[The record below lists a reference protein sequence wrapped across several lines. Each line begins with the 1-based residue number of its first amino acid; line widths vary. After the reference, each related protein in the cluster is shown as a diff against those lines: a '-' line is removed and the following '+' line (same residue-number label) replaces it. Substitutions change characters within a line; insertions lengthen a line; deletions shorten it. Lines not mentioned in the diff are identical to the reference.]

1 MDLNDVDEG
10 DSIADE
16 QRFPTR
22 AWFIPLEDPLNL
34 PQGYVVEFPRQRSV
48 LDPMWSDDRSHPHFR
63 QWEAMISLKIW
74 QLESGLTAIQ
84 ERTGLAFDACRK
96 AFPKYFGNDSSA
108 SDGVD
113 WPPLKVPAT
122 VVEATVSIYR
132 DGATD
137 EMYGS
142 ILTEVVDEIR
152 RLQRVCS
159 YVSGV
164 PARPMSLE
172 ALPLYIPTAT
182 GSVGESGFRT
192 DGDVRVYLLPQN
204 VIKLPSR
211 RDFDAVEMQSFQ
223 SFLSRS
229 DGVFSGY
236 LASQSEARAALLHRG
251 DARSSLLASATA
263 CETLLDDFLKH
274 LLWERLATPES
285 CLPMFVE
292 GKALSTV
299 LSRTRKELGPLVG
312 GNWNDGTQ
320 RDLGDW
326 QLRVAHL
333 RHRTIHGGYVPTLD
347 EARAAVETS
356 DRLHDYAA
364 DVLVKTLRKF
374 PRTALMLIGS
384 RALEARG
391 LLTKAVRSEIDSG
404 QAEDWCARFVR
415 WRRCLAGLVEREVE
429 PFAPDQNEAHL
440 IGVIT
445 GRGKIEYVRHHR
457 QTGLA
462 ATVELLAR
470 SPAIERIEKLAD
482 AIPDG
487 KERVSVAAINAD
499 VPTRLT
505 EQWVAE
511 HRRLPLCGVMANG
524 ADFY

>member
-1 MDLNDVDEG
+1 MDLDDLDEG
-10 DSIADE
+10 DPTAGE

-34 PQGYVVEFPRQRSV
+34 PQGYIVEFPRRRSV
-48 LDPMWSDDRSHPHFR
+48 LDPMWSDAGSHPYFR
-63 QWEAMISLKIW
+63 QCEAMISLKIW
-74 QLESGLTAIQ
+74 QLESGLAAIQ
-84 ERTGLAFDACRK
+84 ERTGLALDACRQ
-96 AFPKYFGNDSSA
+96 AFPTYFETDYSA

-113 WPPLKVPAT
+113 WPDFKVPAT
-122 VVEATVSIYR
+122 VVEATASIYR
-132 DGATD
+132 DGVTD

-142 ILTEVVDEIR
+142 ILIDVVDEIR

-159 YVSGV
+159 YVSGAPV
-164 PARPMSLE
+164 RPMSLE
-172 ALPLYIPTAT
+172 ALPPYIPTAT

-192 DGDVRVYLLPQN
+192 DGDVRIYLLPQN

-211 RDFDAVEMQSFQ
+211 RDFDVVEMQSFQ
-223 SFLSRS
+223 SFLYRS
-229 DGVFSGY
+229 DGAFSGY

-263 CETLLDDFLKH
+263 CEVFLDDFLKH
-274 LLWERLATPES
+274 LLWEQLATPES

-299 LSRTRKELGPLVG
+299 LSRTRRELGPLVG

-326 QLRVAHL
+326 QSRVAHL

-356 DRLHDYAA
+356 DRLRDYAA
-364 DVLVKTLRKF
+364 DVLVKTLKKF

-384 RALEARG
+384 QALEARG
-391 LLTKAVRSEIDSG
+391 QLTKAVRREIDSG
-404 QAEDWCARFVR
+404 QAEDWCERFVR

-429 PFAPDQNEAHL
+429 PFAPDQNEAYL

-445 GRGKIEYVRHHR
+445 GRRKIEYVRHHR
-457 QTGLA
+457 ESGLA
-462 ATVELLAR
+462 AAVELLSR
-470 SPAIERIEKLAD
+470 SPTIERIEKLAE

-487 KERVSVAAINAD
+487 KEPVSVAIEDD

-505 EQWVAE
+505 ERWVAE
-511 HRRLPLCGVMANG
+511 HRRLPLCGVMADG